1 MPPETPLRRTSTQTL
16 AEQVLVVP
24 VLGRNETCS
33 PTGQLQGRITISAPL
48 YHRMSILQKKSSSDA
63 LADNLEALNV
73 GSFEDVETESTVGT
87 RRAEIAAYAET
98 RLPRNAVLLVELNAT
113 ERRSTDEHLR
123 LMFLMSKTAHPFRT
137 GETWKEKA
145 AQIHKA
151 GGIPYIVSFST
162 YSLPVV
168 FTSRTDKRTL
178 YSISEELT
186 DETP

>member
-1 MPPETPLRRTSTQTL
+1 MVVWMRARGTL
-16 AEQVLVVP
+16 AFRVGIGIVVIGILTLVSHAAVESWQVTS
-24 VLGRNETCS
+24 RN
-33 PTGQLQGRITISAPL
+33 R
-48 YHRMSILQKKSSSDA
+48 
-63 LADNLEALNV
+63 N
-73 GSFEDVETESTVGT
+73 T
-87 RRAEIAAYAET
+87 RTLAEIAAYAET
-98 RLPRNAVLLVELNAT
+98 RLPRNAVLLVELDAT
-113 ERRSTDEHLR
+113 ERRNTDDHLR

-145 AQIHKA
+145 AKIHKA
-151 GGIPYIVSFST
+151 GGIPYIVSLSM